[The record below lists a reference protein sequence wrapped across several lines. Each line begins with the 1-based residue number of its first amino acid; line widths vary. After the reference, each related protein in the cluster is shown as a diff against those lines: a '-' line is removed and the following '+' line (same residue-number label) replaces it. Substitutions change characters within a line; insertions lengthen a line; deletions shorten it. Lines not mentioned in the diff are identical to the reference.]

1 MNCDQVFNVLTRGPF
16 PTGDPGDEEVEAHLE
31 FCSDCWRLAEAL
43 RPAIEVFQE
52 AVPPSES
59 RDLPGYWGD
68 ARPAAT
74 VFAELTQSNVRTVV
88 AAEIR
93 KMARPGRKTYPVENR
108 TSLIQDVVIVTGF
121 LAALSA
127 LAVGLA
133 VLWQAWR

>member
-1 MNCDQVFNVLTRGPF
+1 MNCEQVFNVLTRGPF

-31 FCSDCWRLAEAL
+31 RCADCWRLADAL

-52 AVPPSES
+52 AVPPAES

-74 VFAELTQSNVRTVV
+74 TFAELAQANIRTAV
-88 AAEIR
+88 ASEPRRMSHPRRMPSPA
-93 KMARPGRKTYPVENR
+93 APP
-108 TSLIQDVVIVTGF
+108 TSLVHDIVIVTGF

-133 VLWQAWR
+133 VLWQAW